1 MRERGLGAG
10 ELAASDEA
18 QLAAAELPAPPPVRG
33 APGPV
38 RTPPVWLEIPAI
50 AVAADVDPLGLR
62 SNGELEVPTR
72 FERVGWWSGGVP
84 PGEPGPAVLAG
95 HVDSRRGAAVFFR
108 LRDLRPGDEVR
119 VRGADGTTVL
129 YTVERYGQYAKNDFP
144 TAEVYGATERP
155 TLRLITCTGRFDRST
170 RSYDENLVVYAT
182 ARE

>member
-10 ELAASDEA
+10 ERVVSDEA
-18 QLAAAELPAPPPVRG
+18 LFAAAALPAPPPVGG
-33 APGPV
+33 APGPM

-50 AVAADVDPLGLR
+50 TVGADVDPLGLR
-62 SNGELEVPTR
+62 SNGELDVPTR

-84 PGEPGPAVLAG
+84 PGERGPAVLVG
-95 HVDSRRGAAVFFR
+95 HVDSRRGPAVFFR

-119 VRGADGTTVL
+119 VRGADGRTVL
-129 YTVERYGQYAKNDFP
+129 YSVERSGKYAKNDFP
-144 TAEVYGATERP
+144 SAEVYGATERP
-155 TLRLITCTGRFDRST
+155 TLRLVTCTGRFDRST